1 MTPRT
6 RSQRVAEEDNVSAH
20 GQAKPNGDSAVTNK
34 RPMKNGPTCDKDK
47 DEIVAEIEV
56 GTRASSRRRV
66 PSKRA
71 QVTFSPSTSSKTPA
85 LKKPKTSTKK
95 WTPEYVTQ
103 NKQSPLANKDLR
115 ALLLHPGAW
124 DVLDD
129 EDKKEVLALFP
140 DTRHILNANTPDARP
155 NIMSLQNDNNFRHD
169 TEEYVSN
176 LKAGMHDPVWLRDAW
191 AAHEARAAG
200 QFDEYC
206 IRRLEVDWKTTIP
219 DELKPE
225 HLRPAP
231 PTESKQEAKGE
242 PQTEGLASTNG
253 LAKDGEAADAAQ
265 ADRAH
270 VAIVANG
277 SIKLDEANGSQVTEI
292 HADTNGDVD
301 IQDVAMASSADES
314 AETVTNDFQKVSVDN
329 ILAKVNSNP
338 EQMDTAQSVD

>member
-1 MTPRT
+1 M
-6 RSQRVAEEDNVSAH
+6 
-20 GQAKPNGDSAVTNK
+20 
-34 RPMKNGPTCDKDK
+34 
-47 DEIVAEIEV
+47 
-56 GTRASSRRRV
+56 
-66 PSKRA
+66 
-71 QVTFSPSTSSKTPA
+71 
-85 LKKPKTSTKK
+85 
-95 WTPEYVTQ
+95 
-103 NKQSPLANKDLR
+103 
-115 ALLLHPGAW
+115 
-124 DVLDD
+124 LDD